1 MKSLPNRP
9 ADAGSTTHRRGP
21 CLRSIGLALLL
32 PWLMAL
38 GPAANAERADRNQP
52 MVVEADKPGS
62 FDMQRQIVTFSGN
75 VVIVQGTMQIRA
87 DRVEVRESKDGHRS
101 GVASG
106 TPSQRATFRQKR
118 DGADEF
124 MEAEAQRIEFD
135 SRTDSLRFSGDAVVR
150 RLQGSRATDE
160 ITGQLITWNNVT
172 EVFNVEGGPPTAQS
186 PSGRVRA
193 VLAPRADP
201 GASPQPPA
209 RSPGASR

>member
-1 MKSLPNRP
+1 MNPMSLRPTDANTAPTRHGMWLRRIALAALMPN
-9 ADAGSTTHRRGP
+9 
-21 CLRSIGLALLL
+21 
-32 PWLMAL
+32 LMAA
-38 GPAANAERADRNQP
+38 GMSAHAERADRNQP

-75 VVIVQGTMQIRA
+75 VLIVQGTMQIRA

-106 TPSQRATFRQKR
+106 TPTQRATFRQKR

-135 SRTDSLRFSGDAVVR
+135 TRTDSLRFSGDALVR
-150 RLQGSRATDE
+150 RLQGARVGDE
-160 ITGQLITWNNVT
+160 ITGQVITWNNAT
-172 EVFNVEGGPPTAQS
+172 EVFNVEGGPPTALS

-193 VLAPRADP
+193 VLAPRTDA
-201 GASPQPPA
+201 GAGPQAPA
-209 RSPGASR
+209 RGTGAPR

>member
-1 MKSLPNRP
+1 MKTLPHRP
-9 ADAGSTTHRRGP
+9 IHAGSTLTRRSASP
-21 CLRSIGLALLL
+21 RSLALALLL
-32 PWLMAL
+32 PWTLAFA
-38 GPAANAERADRNQP
+38 PVAQAERADRNQP

-106 TPSQRATFRQKR
+106 TPAQRATFRQKR

-135 SRTDSLRFSGDAVVR
+135 SRTDTLRFSGDAVVR
-150 RLQGSRATDE
+150 RLQGTRATDE

-193 VLAPRADP
+193 VLAPRAEP